1 MVSHVFDEILNA
13 PQEMEYEIK
22 VSMIEI
28 YMEKIRDLID
38 PSKTDLKVREERNKG
53 VFIENV
59 TEFSVSEEGEVYQLM
74 KIGNENR
81 AIGCTDMNA

>member
-1 MVSHVFDEILNA
+1 
-13 PQEMEYEIK
+13 MEYEIK

-59 TEFSVSEEGEVYQLM
+59 TEFSVSDEGEVY
-74 KIGNENR
+74 
-81 AIGCTDMNA
+81 